1 MKSRKI
7 WFISGIAA
15 GALATLAVRHFI
27 SLMPCGIRPA
37 RVAWEAS
44 SIGKWINA
52 WANDHHGDLP
62 ASLEEL
68 KSRDYGV
75 EADFLTQVIEY
86 NGAGKNLNS
95 LDKDFVVLRCRSES
109 SGKLEALLYA
119 DGRVVAAARE

>member
-7 WFISGIAA
+7 WFISGMAA
-15 GALATLAVRHFI
+15 GVLATLAVRYFI
-27 SLMPCGIRPA
+27 SLMPYGIRPA
-37 RVAWEAS
+37 RVASEAS

-68 KSRDYGV
+68 KLRDYGV
-75 EADFLTQVIEY
+75 EADFLKQVTEY

-95 LDKDFVVLRCRSES
+95 LDKDFVLLRCQSERD
-109 SGKLEALLYA
+109 GKLEARLYA
-119 DGRVVAAARE
+119 DGHVIAEALE